1 MTQPITLVVSIDTEE
16 DNWQP
21 ARTGIAVENI
31 RELPRLHRTLQCLGV
46 RPTYFATYQVA
57 IQPWAA
63 ENLRGV
69 EANGTGEVGAHLH
82 PWNTPPLD
90 EEPVPSNTMLYRLP
104 QALQGAKIASLTAVL
119 ELALGHR
126 PMSFRA
132 GRWGFGESTAAALLE
147 CGYRVDSSVTPF
159 QSWTR
164 YDNGVSHV
172 GAPLDVYHLDG
183 RGDPR
188 VPVANGPLVEVPVS
202 AGYNRGSIRSWAW
215 LHAIL
220 ERPDVRR
227 LRLPGVASRL
237 GLIRHVTLSPEM
249 ESVDDMLAV
258 SRQLIG
264 QGVRL
269 LHVTWHSSSLCPGLT
284 PFVSTRADVERLYA
298 AFATYVDRLAALT
311 PLRCAT
317 VGEAATTLV
326 EPTAPVAP
334 SKCGGT

>member
-21 ARTGIAVENI
+21 TRTGITVENI
-31 RELPRLHRTLQCLGV
+31 REVPRLHRTLERLGV

-57 IQPWAA
+57 IQPWAV
-63 ENLRGV
+63 EILHGV

-90 EEPVPSNTMLYRLP
+90 EELVPSNTMLYRLP
-104 QALQGAKIASLTAVL
+104 QAMQVSKIASLTGVL
-119 ELALGHR
+119 ERALGHR
-126 PMSFRA
+126 PMSFRT
-132 GRWGFGESTAAALLE
+132 GRWGIGQSTAAALLE

-164 YDNGVSHV
+164 HDNGVSHV

-183 RGDPR
+183 RGDPQ
-188 VPVANGPLVEVPVS
+188 VPLTEGPLVEVPVS
-202 AGYNRGSIRSWAW
+202 AGYTRGSIRSWAR

-220 ERPDVRR
+220 DRPDVPRQW
-227 LRLPGVASRL
+227 LRGIASRL
-237 GLIRHVTLSPEM
+237 GWIRHVALNPEM

-258 SRQLIG
+258 SRQLIA
-264 QGVRL
+264 QGVRQ
-269 LHVTWHSSSLCPGLT
+269 LHMTWHSPSLCPGLT
-284 PFVSTRADVERLYA
+284 PFVATRADADRLYA
-298 AFATYVDRLAALT
+298 VLATYVDRLAALT

-317 VGEAATTLV
+317 VGEAATIHLPL
-326 EPTAPVAP
+326 ERRA
-334 SKCGGT
+334 